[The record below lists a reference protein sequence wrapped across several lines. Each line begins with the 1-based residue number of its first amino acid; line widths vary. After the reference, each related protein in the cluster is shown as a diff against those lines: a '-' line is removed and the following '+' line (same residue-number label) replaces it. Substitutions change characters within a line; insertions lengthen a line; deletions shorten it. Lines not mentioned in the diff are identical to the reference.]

1 MTFFLIRLIQNYIRL
16 LILIMVEASVHR
28 FKEFVIWNSP
38 AYQRL
43 IDDLPYWWSFFYF
56 IFFYNY
62 RKLFYLLI
70 IVFSDLFLRSIS
82 RLFTLLITRVAN
94 NFIWF
99 QIGNFDKI
107 LIWYLIFPFF
117 NLNIGLYLFLTN
129 LTKLLYFKLL
139 FCLFF
144 LLL

>member
-28 FKEFVIWNSP
+28 FKKFVIWNSP
-38 AYQRL
+38 ANQRL

-62 RKLFYLLI
+62 RKLFYFLI
-70 IVFSDLFLRSIS
+70 IVFSDLVLRSIS